1 MDFDLAPMM
10 TGPPISRVVIG
21 FLRNVVEPVAC
32 LDVEILAVDVKQRP
46 VGMDQRRD
54 GLQVV
59 RLGVEQFMQVEVG
72 RQLDGIE
79 SWGRDPPQDPVAIHL
94 DVGKRAQTW
103 RDDDRPR
110 PQRRTK
116 SCRHIPRPPCRR
128 SESPKAQAGD
138 QVRPPRVAPPQAG
151 ALSTAVTPAAPAVP
165 GADVPAWAMS
175 LPAVPVGACDCGQCG
190 LLYQDWS
197 L

>member
-1 MDFDLAPMM
+1 
-10 TGPPISRVVIG
+10 
-21 FLRNVVEPVAC
+21 
-32 LDVEILAVDVKQRP
+32 
-46 VGMDQRRD
+46 MDQRRD

-128 SESPKAQAGD
+128 SESVGRSRLRTYYEPVDGATRSARRSRRRGSYVSQASTLLSRPLRSESPKAQAGD
-138 QVRPPRVAPPQAG
+138 QVRPPRVAPPQEG
-151 ALSTAVTPAAPAVP
+151 ALSP
-165 GADVPAWAMS
+165 ADVQAALTVLVAVAADPNLTRIDLCVS
-175 LPAVPVGACDCGQCG
+175 LPAGA
-190 LLYQDWS
+190 
-197 L
+197 